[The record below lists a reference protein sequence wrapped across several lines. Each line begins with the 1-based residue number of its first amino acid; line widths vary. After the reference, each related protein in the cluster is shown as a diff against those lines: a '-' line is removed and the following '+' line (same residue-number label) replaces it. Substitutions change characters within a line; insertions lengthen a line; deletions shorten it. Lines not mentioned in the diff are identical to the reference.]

1 MPGSS
6 STLDEEGIVI
16 PPTLFVTQGAISEDV
31 LRIFEKETRN
41 PDERIGDLNAQVGA
55 NRLGASRCIDFIRR
69 YGETAFDSFVEA
81 IIDYSSSRVTAHLLA
96 LPNGMSEA
104 SDNLD
109 GETGPIRI
117 VVKVKLEGD
126 SFEIDFTGTAPQSA
140 GNANAPISVTRSAVY
155 YVLRCLI
162 PADVPPNHGCYK
174 TIRVKAPEGTLLN
187 PRPPAAVS
195 SGNVETSQRIV
206 DVLLLALRDLFPDQ
220 IPAQGQGTM
229 NNLALGWQERTYYE
243 TIAGGMGAGPQRR
256 GASAVHVHMTNT
268 ATTPTEVL
276 ESAYPVRVLK
286 TELREGSGGAGLHPG
301 GMGITRE
308 LLLLED
314 AVVSI
319 QSERRRF
326 PPKGIAGGNDAAC
339 GENLLRRMDGTEVP
353 LPSRITFQASKGE
366 TIVVNTPGGGGWGR
380 SSGA

>member
-1 MPGSS
+1 M
-6 STLDEEGIVI
+6 
-16 PPTLFVTQGAISEDV
+16 
-31 LRIFEKETRN
+31 
-41 PDERIGDLNAQVGA
+41 NAQVGA

-96 LPNGMSEA
+96 LPNGMSKA

-117 VVKVKLEGD
+117 TVKVKLEGD
-126 SFEIDFTGTAPQSA
+126 SFEIDFTGTAPQSE

-229 NNLALGWQERTYYE
+229 NNLALGWKERTYYE
-243 TIAGGMGAGPQRR
+243 TIAG
-256 GASAVHVHMTNT
+256 
-268 ATTPTEVL
+268 
-276 ESAYPVRVLK
+276 
-286 TELREGSGGAGLHPG
+286 
-301 GMGITRE
+301 
-308 LLLLED
+308 
-314 AVVSI
+314 
-319 QSERRRF
+319 
-326 PPKGIAGGNDAAC
+326 
-339 GENLLRRMDGTEVP
+339 
-353 LPSRITFQASKGE
+353 
-366 TIVVNTPGGGGWGR
+366 
-380 SSGA
+380 